1 MADSTHSRNPRAIPQ
16 STTRRNIITGVA
28 AAIGGAAVAA
38 PVAMAGAPLSPALAE
53 AIQRHKAAFAVGKE
67 LCGPHAAAMA
77 IAQAPVKSEADL
89 MAKLRVLMDY
99 ETHLWGEPNHSQQ
112 FGLVAIALDR
122 HFNGEARS

>member
-1 MADSTHSRNPRAIPQ
+1 MKSETDSPSRRLLLA
-16 STTRRNIITGVA
+16 GA
-28 AAIGGAAVAA
+28 AAIGATAVAA

-122 HFNGEARS
+122 HFNNDSEGRS